1 MNVFYAITRS
11 ETRKRTKRI
20 SSSNTKTEKGKIRRV
35 GRALEFWRSTTFTHA
50 HDSFLCNNH
59 QRTHH
64 ESTQICS
71 FRRSLAMLYISCLQP
86 TGVSP
91 ALNNRRRASSSSSSY
106 VSQQKTLMKKKK
118 KEEESAACQFTF
130 LLDKPGC
137 MDARMDEDEPCDVNL
152 ECPLEPFDISKCLK
166 RHKGVLKMGVNHA
179 VRFTL
184 NAENLFV
191 SPLPG
196 STIFLDDEVVTD
208 KMTKMLEDG
217 SRLRFAKS
225 EYVLISEG
233 FCPLPS
239 WDAVVSSR

>member
-1 MNVFYAITRS
+1 
-11 ETRKRTKRI
+11 
-20 SSSNTKTEKGKIRRV
+20 
-35 GRALEFWRSTTFTHA
+35 
-50 HDSFLCNNH
+50 
-59 QRTHH
+59 
-64 ESTQICS
+64 
-71 FRRSLAMLYISCLQP
+71 MLYISCLQP

-106 VSQQKTLMKKKK
+106 VSQQKTLLKKKK

-208 KMTKMLEDG
+208 KDDEDARRRVSLAFREIRVRFDLRRFLPVAFLG
-217 SRLRFAKS
+217 RSRFFQIKKKSALFVLLFAQ
-225 EYVLISEG
+225 
-233 FCPLPS
+233 
-239 WDAVVSSR
+239 

>member
-1 MNVFYAITRS
+1 
-11 ETRKRTKRI
+11 
-20 SSSNTKTEKGKIRRV
+20 
-35 GRALEFWRSTTFTHA
+35 
-50 HDSFLCNNH
+50 
-59 QRTHH
+59 
-64 ESTQICS
+64 
-71 FRRSLAMLYISCLQP
+71 MLYISCLQP

-91 ALNNRRRASSSSSSY
+91 ALNNGRRASSSSS
-106 VSQQKTLMKKKK
+106 VSQQKTSLKKQK
-118 KEEESAACQFTF
+118 KEEESAVCQFTF

-137 MDARMDEDEPCDVNL
+137 MDARMDEDEPCDANL

-166 RHKGVLKMGVNHA
+166 RHKGVLKMGLNDA
-179 VRFTL
+179 VRFSQ

-239 WDAVVSSR
+239 WDAAVVSSR

>member
-1 MNVFYAITRS
+1 MYFTPSHAARQERGQKGSHLPTP
-11 ETRKRTKRI
+11 KQ
-20 SSSNTKTEKGKIRRV
+20 EKEKSDV
-35 GRALEFWRSTTFTHA
+35 SCFKNFDAQQHSLTHA

-91 ALNNRRRASSSSSSY
+91 ALNNRRRASSSSY

-184 NAENLFV
+184 NAEKFIRLSV
-191 SPLPG
+191 
-196 STIFLDDEVVTD
+196 TRVDDFLRRR
-208 KMTKMLEDG
+208 
-217 SRLRFAKS
+217 SRH
-225 EYVLISEG
+225 G
-233 FCPLPS
+233 
-239 WDAVVSSR
+239 

>member
-1 MNVFYAITRS
+1 MASDDFSPVTDDLVARNRAAS
-11 ETRKRTKRI
+11 G
-20 SSSNTKTEKGKIRRV
+20 SSRCDLP
-35 GRALEFWRSTTFTHA
+35 AA
-50 HDSFLCNNH
+50 
-59 QRTHH
+59 
-64 ESTQICS
+64 
-71 FRRSLAMLYISCLQP
+71 
-86 TGVSP
+86 P
-91 ALNNRRRASSSSSSY
+91 ALKVAI
-106 VSQQKTLMKKKK
+106 V
-118 KEEESAACQFTF
+118 A
-130 LLDKPGC
+130 C

>member
-1 MNVFYAITRS
+1 
-11 ETRKRTKRI
+11 
-20 SSSNTKTEKGKIRRV
+20 
-35 GRALEFWRSTTFTHA
+35 
-50 HDSFLCNNH
+50 
-59 QRTHH
+59 
-64 ESTQICS
+64 
-71 FRRSLAMLYISCLQP
+71 MLYISCLQP

-179 VRFTL
+179 VRFTQR
-184 NAENLFV
+184 AENLFV

-239 WDAVVSSR
+239 WDSAVVSSR

>member
-1 MNVFYAITRS
+1 
-11 ETRKRTKRI
+11 
-20 SSSNTKTEKGKIRRV
+20 
-35 GRALEFWRSTTFTHA
+35 
-50 HDSFLCNNH
+50 
-59 QRTHH
+59 
-64 ESTQICS
+64 
-71 FRRSLAMLYISCLQP
+71 MLYISCLQP

-91 ALNNRRRASSSSSSY
+91 ALNNGRRASSSSS

-239 WDAVVSSR
+239 WDAAVVSSR